1 MDALRRLGLRI
12 WEGAL
17 DLFTGEDGDGEPAF
31 DPVHLGAVCIV
42 CLAVVGLLYWLLW
55 TLLVYEGGL
64 FSRGDGWF
72 GNLAA
77 LGICVIALWA
87 LLHLYRTAQAATRRT
102 GQKADA

>member
-1 MDALRRLGLRI
+1 MEGLRRLGLRI

-17 DLFTGEDGDGEPAF
+17 DLFTDEDDAKEPAF

-42 CLAVVGLLYWLLW
+42 CLVVTGLLYWLLW

-64 FSRGDGWF
+64 FAKGEGWF

-77 LGICVIALWA
+77 LGICVLALWA
-87 LLHLYRTAQAATRRT
+87 LLHLYRTAQAAKHRA